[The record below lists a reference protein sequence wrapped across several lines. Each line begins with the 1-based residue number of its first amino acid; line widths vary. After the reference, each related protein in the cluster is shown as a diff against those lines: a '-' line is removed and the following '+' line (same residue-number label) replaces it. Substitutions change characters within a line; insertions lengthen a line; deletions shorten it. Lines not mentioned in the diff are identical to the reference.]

1 MSNQTTFD
9 AYPTV
14 EVIQQVGSD
23 GMIVQAARVSSGN
36 DLDAATVKTQTGLI
50 NFLVK
55 NRHGSPFE
63 HGSITFR
70 VHCPIFVAREF
81 MRHRAGWS
89 YNETSGRYREL
100 EPAFWVPSTYRP
112 MTQEGKPGEYRLTQG
127 ADNRDKAEKAQE
139 QLCRSYGYVWSAYR
153 EMLEAGIPREVAR
166 AVLPVGIYTDF
177 YATANPR
184 AVMHF
189 LSLRTEDDR
198 ATVPS
203 FPQQEIQDVAVRM
216 EEAFEAYW
224 PITYAAWNEN
234 GRVPV

>member
-1 MSNQTTFD
+1 MDRQPTFEV
-9 AYPTV
+9 APNV
-14 EVIQQVGSD
+14 EVIQQIGD
-23 GMIVQAARVSSGN
+23 DDMIVMAARVSSGA
-36 DLDAATVKTQTGLI
+36 DQSRLSHKTKTGLI
-50 NFLVK
+50 KFLVK

-70 VHCPIFVAREF
+70 VHAPIFVAREF

-100 EPAFWVPSTYRP
+100 EPNFWVPGYARP
-112 MTQEGKPGEYRLTQG
+112 MTQEGKPGEYRMTHG
-127 ADNRDKAEKAQE
+127 EDDAAKIEKAWE
-139 QLCRSYGYVWSAYR
+139 QLSGAYGCIWAAYQ
-153 EMLEAGIPREVAR
+153 EMLTAGVPREVAR
-166 AVLPVGIYTDF
+166 AVLPVGLYTDF

-216 EEAFEAYW
+216 EEAFAAYW
-224 PITYAAWNEN
+224 PVTYAAWCEN